1 MREDGEHEW
10 APPRVRAVAQRSGGT
25 LPSEYVA
32 SASFA
37 FDDVVHVS
45 ALRWKAPSRSFYP
58 VPIEGFSDSAHL
70 SEGDPQQFYKCIIE
84 SVGHE
89 WGPDEKPTH
98 YVKTRPSN
106 IHHAQ
111 QMSYAD
117 FANLGL
123 LPTASYVGG
132 EHATARVFEPG
143 VVVRAALTDVE
154 AGAVKVFRAAAR
166 ALAAAPAPVVDNL
179 ETWAAPATNGVQ
191 GRAFPWTPRRYWV
204 RTRFIGNALK
214 DMPAPIK
221 TRINSALRKRC
232 AGIAS
237 RIVKDL
243 PGGGPAKDEE
253 LKKRHAELVKTQEGY
268 DGTRTWSKPIAE

>member
-1 MREDGEHEW
+1 MER
-10 APPRVRAVAQRSGGT
+10 
-25 LPSEYVA
+25 
-32 SASFA
+32 
-37 FDDVVHVS
+37 
-45 ALRWKAPSRSFYP
+45 
-58 VPIEGFSDSAHL
+58 
-70 SEGDPQQFYKCIIE
+70 GDPQQFYKCIIE

-154 AGAVKVFRAAAR
+154 AGAV
-166 ALAAAPAPVVDNL
+166 
-179 ETWAAPATNGVQ
+179 
-191 GRAFPWTPRRYWV
+191 
-204 RTRFIGNALK
+204 
-214 DMPAPIK
+214 
-221 TRINSALRKRC
+221 
-232 AGIAS
+232 
-237 RIVKDL
+237 
-243 PGGGPAKDEE
+243 
-253 LKKRHAELVKTQEGY
+253 
-268 DGTRTWSKPIAE
+268 